1 MKQKAIYPGTF
12 DPFTNGHLD
21 VLERALNI
29 FEEVIVVIAANSH
42 KQALFSGEERLSM
55 IREVIAD
62 YSTVS
67 VEMLHDGLLADYARQ
82 VGARA
87 IVRGVRQVKDF
98 EYEFQM
104 SLLNRQLYPEVTTV
118 FLRFMLKHPEVKCC
132 KNISH
137 TKRTACVAR
146 IGLDKHSDN
155 IPPDLTGHL
164 IEFIKCGKP
173 KKLAFFFRRINF

>member
-29 FEEVIVVIAANSH
+29 FEEVIVVIAENSQ
-42 KQALFSGEERLSM
+42 KRALFTAKEREIM
-55 IREVIAD
+55 TKEVTCD
-62 YSTVS
+62 YRGVS
-67 VEMLHDGLLADYARQ
+67 VEVLHNGLVVDYARQ

-118 FLRFMLKHPEVKCC
+118 FLMPNVKYTYVASSIIKEVGMLGGDVSKFVHPCVLEMM
-132 KNISH
+132 H
-137 TKRTACVAR
+137 QKREEQSR
-146 IGLDKHSDN
+146 
-155 IPPDLTGHL
+155 
-164 IEFIKCGKP
+164 
-173 KKLAFFFRRINF
+173 

>member
-29 FEEVIVVIAANSH
+29 FEEVIVVIAANSN
-42 KQALFSGEERLSM
+42 KQALFSGDERLEM
-55 IREVIAD
+55 IREVTAD
-62 YSTVS
+62 YSTVT
-67 VEMLHDGLLADYARQ
+67 VETLHEGLLADYARQ
-82 VGARA
+82 SGARA

-118 FLRFMLKHPEVKCC
+118 FLMPNVKYTYVASSIIKEVALLGGDVSKFVHPCVLEMLH
-132 KNISH
+132 H
-137 TKRTACVAR
+137 KR
-146 IGLDKHSDN
+146 D
-155 IPPDLTGHL
+155 
-164 IEFIKCGKP
+164 EQQ
-173 KKLAFFFRRINF
+173 

>member
-29 FEEVIVVIAANSH
+29 FEEVIVVIAENSQKH
-42 KQALFSGEERLSM
+42 ALFTIEERETM
-55 IREVIAD
+55 TKEVTGE
-62 YSTVS
+62 YPGVS
-67 VEMLHDGLLADYARQ
+67 VEVLHKGLLADYARQ

-118 FLRFMLKHPEVKCC
+118 FLMPNVKYTYVASSIIKEVAMLGGDVSKFVHPCVLDMM
-132 KNISH
+132 H
-137 TKRTACVAR
+137 QKREEQ
-146 IGLDKHSDN
+146 N
-155 IPPDLTGHL
+155 
-164 IEFIKCGKP
+164 P
-173 KKLAFFFRRINF
+173 KKL